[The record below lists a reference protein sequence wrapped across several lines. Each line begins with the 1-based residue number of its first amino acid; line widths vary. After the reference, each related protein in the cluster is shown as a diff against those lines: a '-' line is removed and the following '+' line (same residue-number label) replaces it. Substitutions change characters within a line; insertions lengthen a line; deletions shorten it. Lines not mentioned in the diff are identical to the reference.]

1 MKRTG
6 WRILLK
12 PSVISVFA
20 LVAFWNVS
28 ISSSFLSRAIEGE
41 GAVRE
46 TLQEI
51 RDVNLHI
58 QLRFYQLLTRLRPIP
73 FQPSS
78 VSLAYIDDDTH
89 WTTLYGDEPTDRA
102 YLARL
107 ITNASQTK
115 TKAVAIGLDIE
126 LLAPR
131 HFPDG
136 TDAAPRYAENQA
148 LLKAIHFAA
157 NQGVPIILANVYSAD
172 EKRGLLELPNIYT
185 LQDLRTAVDCA
196 QVECPVFGYINL
208 PNDKREIPLIRQA
221 HRVDGDP
228 PQPVASFALAIVQA
242 VRGPEFVIHN
252 PLLSRSVSQKANVDG
267 TFLPERSYPL
277 ISVADLLNGELSAE
291 RGCAGQIVLIG
302 GRWHS
307 VQGHGEFIDQH
318 LSPAGYLSGLGLHA
332 NYVESLLQHQVT
344 HEVPTSAGVVIDL
357 VIGIAIYV
365 CFEVART
372 WWWKLLVL
380 GSVLVLPVLFAL
392 LSLDITNR
400 YLDFLLPL
408 ELYFLHIFYELFTK
422 HFRWKTAGP
431 SQSEPGKSK
440 AIEPSAQLPANPE
453 EAATR

>member
-89 WTTLYGDEPTDRA
+89 WTTLYGDEPTDRS
-102 YLARL
+102 YLAGL

-115 TKAVAIGLDIE
+115 TKARAIGLDIE

-148 LLKAIHFAA
+148 LLKAVHFAA
-157 NQGVPIILANVYSAD
+157 NQGVPIILANVYSGS

-221 HRVDGDP
+221 HHVDGDP
-228 PQPVASFALAIVQA
+228 PQPVASFALAIVEA
-242 VRGPEFVIHN
+242 VRGPEFVN
-252 PLLSRSVSQKANVDG
+252 DNSLLSKSVSQKVNVDG
-267 TFLPERSYPL
+267 TFLPEHSYPL
-277 ISVADLLNGELSAE
+277 ISVTDLFNGELSAE

-318 LSPAGYLSGLGLHA
+318 LSPAGYLSGIGLHA
-332 NYVESLLQHQVT
+332 NYVESLLQHQFT
-344 HEVPTSAGVVIDL
+344 REVPTSAGVLIDL
-357 VIGIAIYV
+357 VIGFAIYV
-365 CFEVART
+365 CFEIAKR
-372 WWWKLLVL
+372 WWWKLFVL
-380 GSVLVLPVLFAL
+380 GSVLVLPVLFAWV
-392 LSLDITNR
+392 SLDMANR

-408 ELYFLHIFYELFTK
+408 ELYFLHILYELLTK
-422 HFRWKTAGP
+422 HFTRTTVGP
-431 SQSEPGKSK
+431 NQPEPRHSK
-440 AIEPSAQLPANPE
+440 AAEPTTKAVVNPE
-453 EAATR
+453 EVTIR